1 MTDAQEDAAVTIGE
15 EIQVLLAA
23 GWTWDGDKLVHPK
36 HKDVWTMYKRTFS
49 RPTRTGD
56 FDAEVKQAV
65 LRARQ
70 QGRPIEGSGQ

>member
-36 HKDVWTMYKRTFS
+36 HKDAWTMYQRTFS
-49 RPTRTGD
+49 HPSRTGD
-56 FDAEVKQAV
+56 FDREVKEAV
-65 LRARQ
+65 LKARQ
-70 QGRPIEGSGQ
+70 QGRPMEGSGQ